1 MNMARA
7 WPARPTG
14 RRSPGVTA
22 AVLVCAASMLG
33 LGAWAFLA
41 PESFAGFIDF
51 PPYNEHLSHDA
62 GAFQVGIGV
71 TTLLALWWSDA
82 LLVAL
87 TGFAVASGLHTISH
101 AIDRHLGGHDSDVPS
116 LGLLTVVALVAISVR
131 IRGRTT

>member
-7 WPARPTG
+7 RPARPTG
-14 RRSPGVTA
+14 RRPAGVTA
-22 AVLVCAASMLG
+22 AVLVCGASMLG

-41 PESFAGFIDF
+41 PESFARFIDF
-51 PPYNEHLSHDA
+51 PPYNEHLIHDV

-87 TGFAVASGLHTISH
+87 TGFAVASGLHTVSH
-101 AIDRHLGGHDSDVPS
+101 LIDRPLGGHAGDVPS
-116 LGLLTVVALVAISVR
+116 LGLLTLVALVAIYLHRRKS
-131 IRGRTT
+131 